1 MIKKQSIH
9 AYLFLGPFLL
19 VFLTVIVF
27 PVVFGIILSFFGQR
41 GARMWFVGI
50 GNYKSVITD
59 GEFWKSFGIPVFLL
73 FVQIPLMIFLS
84 TGIAMLYEHI
94 RFSKLFRLLYYLPY
108 ALPGVVAGI
117 IWSYML
123 SKSMSPFIPVLKT
136 LGFNNP
142 ELLTYK
148 SLPCIFLIIILWE
161 WTGYTSLVL
170 YSTLISIPTEY
181 SEAAQLDGATNTQIN
196 FYIKFPLL
204 RNTIWLLFLFNSI
217 GALQVF
223 NEPSMISKII
233 SLSPNYTPAMYI
245 YNQAFLFGS
254 FTYAIAMGIILAI
267 IIFVI
272 SSIFLKQTIKELDS
286 NS

>member
-1 MIKKQSIH
+1 MIKKQNLN

-19 VFLTVIVF
+19 VFLIVMVF
-27 PVVFGIILSFFGQR
+27 PVLFGIILSFFGQR

-59 GEFWKSFGIPVFLL
+59 IEFWKSFGMPVFLL
-73 FVQIPLMIFLS
+73 FIQLPLMIIFS

-117 IWSYML
+117 VWSYML
-123 SKSMSPFIPVLKT
+123 SKSMSPFIPIFKA
-136 LGFNNP
+136 LGFSNP

-148 SLPCIFLIIILWE
+148 SLPWIFLLIIMWE

-196 FYIKFPLL
+196 SYIKLPLL
-204 RNTIWLLFLFNSI
+204 KDTIWLLFLFNSI

-272 SSIFLKQTIKELDS
+272 SSIFLTKTIKELDM
-286 NS
+286 N

>member
-1 MIKKQSIH
+1 
-9 AYLFLGPFLL
+9 
-19 VFLTVIVF
+19 
-27 PVVFGIILSFFGQR
+27 
-41 GARMWFVGI
+41 
-50 GNYKSVITD
+50 
-59 GEFWKSFGIPVFLL
+59 
-73 FVQIPLMIFLS
+73 
-84 TGIAMLYEHI
+84 MLYEHI

-108 ALPGVVAGI
+108 ALPGIVAGI

-123 SKSMSPFIPVLKT
+123 SKSMSPFIPALKM

-148 SLPCIFLIIILWE
+148 SLPCVLLIIILWE
-161 WTGYTSLVL
+161 WTGYTSLIL
-170 YSTLISIPTEY
+170 YSTLISIPSEY
-181 SEAAQLDGATNTQIN
+181 SEAAQLDGATNAQIN

-204 RNTIWLLFLFNSI
+204 RNTVWLLFLFNSI

-223 NEPSMISKII
+223 NEPTMISKIL

-272 SSIFLKQTIKELDS
+272 SSIFLKQTIKELDM
-286 NS
+286 N